1 MACSDGGVTGGFRP
15 VIAAFVVIVIASVEQ
30 IWGLPMLAP
39 SIEVGGTS
47 RLTNPAAGG
56 PTLTVVELW
65 GVSPNGDTDF
75 GQAAAAVT
83 ASMGHANPPASPFL
97 RTVRRSVRTVRM
109 MGMPVLEIVT
119 W

>member
-1 MACSDGGVTGGFRP
+1 MAGSDGGLTYGFRP

-39 SIEVGGTS
+39 SIQVDGTS
-47 RLTNPAAGG
+47 RLTDPVADG

-65 GVSPNGDTDF
+65 GISPNGGTDF

-83 ASMGHANPPASPFL
+83 ASMGHAKPPASPLL

-109 MGMPVLEIVT
+109 MGMPVLDIVT